1 MKWFKDDCMGLD
13 TSSSFTPPTSAS
25 LHFRAVSA
33 RYNAEESSESS
44 AKTHAIVSLALSG
57 VTFSARAG

>member
-1 MKWFKDDCMGLD
+1 MKWFKDDCVGLD
-13 TSSSFTPPTSAS
+13 VSSLFAPPSSAS

-33 RYNAEESSESS
+33 RYNAEDSSEPS
-44 AKTHAIVSLALSG
+44 ANHSDVSLALNE